1 MTDSYGMWEWKIPYD
16 QMKALW
22 LAAEGRVAP
31 KKRVRTRAMFGI
43 AAVILFAIAA
53 FVAFAGGSVSVIGL
67 IALGLAC
74 LAAHLLYP
82 VTPWRRVP

>member
-1 MTDSYGMWEWKIPYD
+1 
-16 QMKALW
+16 
-22 LAAEGRVAP
+22 
-31 KKRVRTRAMFGI
+31 MFGI